1 MLINKI
7 TTTSAGCQHQLQ
19 LPIKYLGHLHM
30 LITCQITNRVKIKA
44 AKNHCFVFV
53 VVSGLAGRCLCFLLR
68 APLCFSL
75 TESFQQQRRPLSKTL
90 TRVTLKNQ
98 KQTHK
103 QTWLAVWFEDLTELF
118 PAGRRYN
125 YIWFRGKQR
134 VQIANGEV
142 GKERNASSKQ
152 VGLRSEGGFK
162 LK

>member
-7 TTTSAGCQHQLQ
+7 TTTSAGCQRQFQ
-19 LPIKYLGHLHM
+19 LPMKNLGHLHM
-30 LITCQITNRVKIKA
+30 LLTYQTTDPAEIKA
-44 AKNHCFVFV
+44 AKSHCFVFV
-53 VVSGLAGRCLCFLLR
+53 VVSGLAGRCLCFSVR

-103 QTWLAVWFEDLTELF
+103 QTRLAVWFEDLTELF
-118 PAGRRYN
+118 PAGRRHN

-142 GKERNASSKQ
+142 GKERNALSKQ